1 VAKNKLHVKKGD
13 NVVVIAG
20 KDKGKKGK
28 VLQAFPSESRVIIEG
43 VNIIKRHT
51 RPTQKMPQG
60 GIIEREAPVHVSN
73 VMPFCS
79 KCGKGVRIT
88 KKELADGRKVRSCHR
103 CGEVFDK

>member
-60 GIIEREAPVHVSN
+60 GIIEREAPIHVSN